1 MLTGLIR
8 MYLKTFGLQE
18 KPFHITPDPRFVF
31 LSKNHKEAFAHLLY
45 GIQQRVGFLS
55 LIGEVGT
62 GKTTVLRTLLRQLE
76 RSEYQVALIFNPCLS
91 ELELLHTIHREFS
104 IACPL
109 QESNLSRLHDSLN
122 RFLLA
127 ERQAGKTVVLVI
139 DEAQNLAPRVL
150 EQLRLLSNLETET
163 DKLLQLVIVGQ
174 PELEEVLGRRELRQ
188 LKQRLVVNYRL
199 ETMDEKDTAAYIK
212 HRLKIAGYAD
222 TNLLTPKALNLVYR
236 STRGLPRLINILC
249 DRALLVAYANDKN
262 VIDHQTIHQAQIE
275 LDGGKKNRHK
285 HFLNGLLVLFIALLG
300 GALVYMGLYFVQIN
314 GAAIPAASSSTLGV
328 AVPIEPSVQSKNH
341 QPAKA
346 KTAEPDPQLL
356 QGVIEKISTYSEKD
370 SALLAA
376 NAVLPLWGQPILET
390 YDASPYNPMAAA
402 IQTRALET
410 IQFQGS
416 FEQLRNFNVPA
427 VLTLYLP
434 LLNGRR
440 YLALTHLQQDQVLTV
455 PPLTA
460 AGWLP
465 INILEQ
471 IWFGKAVLPWKNVEN
486 LPYVD
491 TPGADTGGLD
501 HLQQRLRLAGYIDLP
516 ITGVFDAPTIL
527 AVSELQKKTGL
538 DPDGR
543 IGAQTLLQLYRL
555 TGVNTPSLAAESRP

>member
-1 MLTGLIR
+1 

-314 GAAIPAASSSTLGV
+314 GAAIQAASSSTLGV
-328 AVPIEPSVQSKNH
+328 AVPMEPSAQSENH

-376 NAVLPLWGQPILET
+376 NAVLPLWGRPILET